1 MAGKGKVQIEVN
13 ADDNAS
19 KTFDTIGKKAE
30 AMGKKYA
37 NAGKVMVGAG
47 VAIIAGLGVA
57 AKAAEAERINIA
69 RLSATLDNVGV
80 SYDGVSE
87 SLEANLLALQRKT
100 GIGDT
105 AQRDALAELVLATGD
120 YKKSLDLLPLALDFA
135 AAKQMDVSMAAE
147 LLGRVAQGNTS
158 VLTRY
163 GITLK
168 EGATAAEALAAIQ
181 DKVTGSAEKMAS
193 PLDILNAS
201 FGDMQESIGAALLP
215 IFSEVI
221 KKVTS
226 ITDSIGAWATKNPE
240 LIKTLLGIGI
250 VLVGAGGLLLALT
263 QISKAII
270 AVNAAMVVLHAL
282 SGPGGWIKLAAGIAI
297 AAGAIA
303 GVNALMNQ
311 GTTPTLTPVQT
322 MPSFA
327 AGGTVPGPIGQ
338 PVPVIAHGG
347 EQFAGVGKSFGNNVT
362 VNVYGSVTSENDL
375 VQTIRAGLLKV
386 QGNNSSL
393 GFV

>member
-226 ITDSIGAWATKNPE
+226 ITDAIGTWATKNPQ
-240 LIKTLLGIGI
+240 LIKTLLGIGV

-282 SGPGGWIKLAAGIAI
+282 SGPAGWVKLAAGIAI
-297 AAGAIA
+297 AGASIA

-311 GTTPTLTPVQT
+311 GTTPTPVQT

-347 EQFAGVGKSFGNNVT
+347 EQFAGVGKSFGSNVT